1 MESRITICYDT
12 SKSTKVTSGHERCDT
27 KAYVYKTICFSWSS
41 CEYWNAMKIMVYKE
55 ILSALLLHVLF
66 DVGDIRIYVES
77 YMSVIHALY

>member
-1 MESRITICYDT
+1 
-12 SKSTKVTSGHERCDT
+12 
-27 KAYVYKTICFSWSS
+27 
-41 CEYWNAMKIMVYKE
+41 MKIMVYKE